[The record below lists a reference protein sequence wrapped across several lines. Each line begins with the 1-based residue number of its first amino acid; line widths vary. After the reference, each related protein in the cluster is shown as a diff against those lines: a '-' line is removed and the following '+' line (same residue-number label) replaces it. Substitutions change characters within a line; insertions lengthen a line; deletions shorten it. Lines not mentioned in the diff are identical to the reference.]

1 MATTTTTKTS
11 PTGTSAKKN
20 AAAGPRAVAKRTEKS
35 DAAQEIKPSKTA
47 RSAKATDAKATAAKA
62 AAPNKPAVRKT
73 AASSPPAPEIVKSP
87 KAARTTEAISKGTTA
102 KGTTAKG
109 TTAKGTTAKGAGP
122 PSGADRATTR
132 AATTSA
138 TTRAAT
144 TSGARRSASDGEA
157 SSQDGI
163 ATSGRPAALEDGP
176 VADEV
181 VREAA
186 QEPRLIRAST
196 SQLLLRKQPAPSRRT
211 EGYTEE
217 RFLSHQRHG
226 LERERAT
233 YLEQAKSLK
242 AEAESL
248 VEEMEPGDI
257 QFDDESGEGGTVT
270 VDRERDLALSAQ
282 AMLAVEEI
290 DHALAKMG
298 LNTYGICENCGRLI
312 PKARLEALPYARLC
326 IDCKSGGLS
335 RR

>member
-11 PTGTSAKKN
+11 PTGTSAKKT

-47 RSAKATDAKATAAKA
+47 RSAKATAAKATAAKA
-62 AAPNKPAVRKT
+62 TAPNKPAVRKT

-109 TTAKGTTAKGAGP
+109 TTAKGAGP
-122 PSGADRATTR
+122 PSGADR
-132 AATTSA
+132 A

>member
-11 PTGTSAKKN
+11 PTGTSATKT

-47 RSAKATDAKATAAKA
+47 RSAKATAAKATAAKA
-62 AAPNKPAVRKT
+62 TAPNKPAVRKT

-87 KAARTTEAISKGTTA
+87 KAARTTEAIS

>member
-11 PTGTSAKKN
+11 PTGTSAKKT

-109 TTAKGTTAKGAGP
+109 AGP
-122 PSGADRATTR
+122 PSGADR
-132 AATTSA
+132 A

-163 ATSGRPAALEDGP
+163 ANSGRPAALEDGP

>member
-1 MATTTTTKTS
+1 MATTITTKTS
-11 PTGTSAKKN
+11 PTGTSATKT

-47 RSAKATDAKATAAKA
+47 RSAKATAAKATAAKA
-62 AAPNKPAVRKT
+62 TAPNKPAVRKT

-87 KAARTTEAISKGTTA
+87 KAARTTEAIS
-102 KGTTAKG
+102 KG

>member
-1 MATTTTTKTS
+1 MATTITTKTS
-11 PTGTSAKKN
+11 PTGTSATKT

-47 RSAKATDAKATAAKA
+47 RSAKATAAKATAAKA
-62 AAPNKPAVRKT
+62 TAPNKPAVRKT

-87 KAARTTEAISKGTTA
+87 KAARTTEAIS

>member
-1 MATTTTTKTS
+1 MATTITTKTS
-11 PTGTSAKKN
+11 PTGTSATKT

-47 RSAKATDAKATAAKA
+47 RSAKATAAKATAAKA
-62 AAPNKPAVRKT
+62 TAPNKPAVRKT

-109 TTAKGTTAKGAGP
+109 TAAKGAGP

>member
-11 PTGTSAKKN
+11 PTGTSAKKT

-47 RSAKATDAKATAAKA
+47 RSAKATAAKATAAKA
-62 AAPNKPAVRKT
+62 TAPNKPAVRKT

-87 KAARTTEAISKGTTA
+87 KAARTTEAIS